1 MRVWLI
7 TFVSLV
13 LFPATDAKAAS
24 TLASGSGT
32 GNELNITAIAMFFVF
47 IAITL
52 VITFWAASR
61 TRTRSDFY
69 AAGSSIGGFQN
80 GLAIAGDFMSAA
92 TFLGVTA
99 LVYSTGMDAMLFVI
113 GGTLGWSVILLLV
126 AERLRNLGQYTFSDV
141 VALRLEHKPVRT
153 MSAIGS
159 LAVAIPYLLAQ
170 MVGAGA
176 LIQSLF
182 SLPYE
187 YAVVLVGVLMTFYVT
202 FGGMLAT
209 TWIQT
214 IKAVLLLAGGTI
226 IGVGVMVMLNFDF
239 SALLTAAAEAHPKGE
254 AILAPGVMFTDTIT
268 IISIGL
274 AFVFGTAGL
283 PHVLMRFFT
292 VPDARQARRS
302 VAYAIGFIGYFQSLI
317 FIIGLGA
324 VVYVSNNPEFQAAGG
339 GLIGGVNMA
348 AVHLSK
354 VIGGDLFLGFISA
367 VAFATILAVVSGLTL
382 SAAAAVS
389 HDLYANVI
397 RHGESDRKTELR
409 ISRMTTLVIG
419 LSTMALA
426 ILLEGENVAVLA
438 LIALAIAASVNFPVM
453 FLSMYWSK
461 LTTRGALAG
470 GYAGLATALV
480 LVLLGPTVWV
490 SLLGFDKPVFPYAYP
505 TLFAMLANLI
515 FAFWFSVSDRSQR
528 ALAEAESFDAQWIRS
543 EIGPVQEKL

>member
-1 MRVWLI
+1 MNINAIIMFFL
-7 TFVSLV
+7 FVS
-13 LFPATDAKAAS
+13 
-24 TLASGSGT
+24 
-32 GNELNITAIAMFFVF
+32 
-47 IAITL
+47 ITL
-52 VITFWAASR
+52 VITVWASKR
-61 TRTRSDFY
+61 TKTRSDFY
-69 AAGSSIGGFQN
+69 AAGKSIGGMQN

-99 LVYSTGMDAMLFVI
+99 LVYSTGMDAMLFII
-113 GGTLGWSVILLLV
+113 GGTLGWAVILLLV

-141 VALRLEHKPVRT
+141 VAFRLERKPVRT

-176 LIQSLF
+176 LIQILF
-182 SLPYE
+182 GLPYE
-187 YAVVLVGVLMTFYVT
+187 VAVVLVGVLMTLYVM

-214 IKAVLLLAGGTI
+214 IKAVLLLVGGTI
-226 IGVGVMVMLNFDF
+226 IGFGVMSMMNFNF
-239 SALLTAAAEAHPKGE
+239 SDLLTAAVNEHPKGS
-254 AILAPGVMFTDTIT
+254 AIMAPGVMFTDTIT

-292 VPDARQARRS
+292 VPNARQARRS

-317 FIIGLGA
+317 FIIGMGA
-324 VVYVSNNPEFQAAGG
+324 IVYVTNNPEFLNTDGN
-339 GLIGGVNMA
+339 LIGGTNMSA
-348 AVHLSK
+348 IHLSK

-397 RHGESDRKTELR
+397 RHGNSDRDTELK
-409 ISRMTTLVIG
+409 ISRITTLVIG

-461 LTTRGALAG
+461 FTTRGALAG
-470 GYAGLATALV
+470 GYAGLGTALG
-480 LVLLGPTVWV
+480 LVVLGPTIWV
-490 SLLGFDKPVFPYAYP
+490 TLFGFEKAIFPYLYP
-505 TLFAMLANLI
+505 TLFAMLANLVCS
-515 FAFWFSVSDRSQR
+515 FLFSVTDRSDRAQR
-528 ALAEAESFDAQWIRS
+528 ESESFDAQWIQS
-543 EIGPVQEKL
+543 EIGPVQEEL

>member
-1 MRVWLI
+1 MRFWL
-7 TFVSLV
+7 TPGV
-13 LFPATDAKAAS
+13 LLLFILTTHAEAAG
-24 TLASGSGT
+24 TIANGDGT
-32 GNELNITAIAMFFVF
+32 GNELNINAILMFFVF
-47 IAITL
+47 IGITL
-52 VITFWAASR
+52 AITFWAASR
-61 TRTRSDFY
+61 TKTRADFY
-69 AAGSSIGGFQN
+69 AAGKSIGGFQN

-99 LVYSTGMDAMLFVI
+99 LVYSTGLDAMLFVI

-141 VALRLEHKPVRT
+141 VAFRLQRKPVRT

-182 SLPYE
+182 SLPYT

-214 IKAVLLLAGGTI
+214 VKAVLLLSGGTI
-226 IGVGVMVMLNFDF
+226 IGLGVMAMLKFDF
-239 SALLTAAAEAHPKGE
+239 GVLVSSAAEAHAKGD
-254 AILAPGVMFTDTIT
+254 AILAPGVMFTDPIT

-324 VVYVSNNPEFQAAGG
+324 IVYVSNNPEFLTADGS
-339 GLIGGVNMA
+339 LIGGTNMA

-354 VIGGDLFLGFISA
+354 VVGGDLFLGFISA

-389 HDLYANVI
+389 HDVYANVI
-397 RHGESDRKTELR
+397 CNGDSDRKTELR
-409 ISRMTTLVIG
+409 ISRVTTLVIG
-419 LSTMALA
+419 LTTMALA

-453 FLSMYWSK
+453 FLSMYWSR

-470 GYAGLATALV
+470 GYVGLATSLV
-480 LVLLGPTVWV
+480 LVMLGPTVWV
-490 SLLGFDKPVFPYAYP
+490 SLLGFERPVFPYAYP
-505 TLFAMLANLI
+505 TLFAMLANLG
-515 FAFWFSVSDRSQR
+515 FAFWFSVSDKSHR
-528 ALAEAESFDAQWIRS
+528 AFAESESFDAQWIQS
-543 EIGPVQEKL
+543 EIGPVQEIS

>member
-1 MRVWLI
+1 MRLWLVVI
-7 TFVSLV
+7 ACLAQLV
-13 LFPATDAKAAS
+13 AAS
-24 TLASGSGT
+24 AEAAPAIASGNGT
-32 GNELNITAIAMFFVF
+32 GNEINTTAIAMFFVF
-47 IAITL
+47 ITITL
-52 VITFWAASR
+52 FITFWAASR
-61 TRTRSDFY
+61 TRTRADFY

-126 AERLRNLGQYTFSDV
+126 AERLRNLGKYTFSDV
-141 VALRLEHKPVRT
+141 VAFRLERKPVRT

-214 IKAVLLLAGGTI
+214 IKAILLLTGGTI
-226 IGVGVMVMLNFDF
+226 IALGVMVMLKFNFG
-239 SALLTAAAEAHPKGE
+239 ALLTAAVDVHPKGE
-254 AILAPGVMFTDTIT
+254 AIMAPGVMFTDTIT

-324 VVYVSNNPEFQAAGG
+324 VVYVSNNPEFQADGG

-348 AVHLSK
+348 AIHLAK

-397 RHGESDRKTELR
+397 CNGDADRKTELR
-409 ISRMTTLVIG
+409 IARITTLVIG
-419 LSTMALA
+419 LFTMSLA

-453 FLSMYWSK
+453 FLSMYWSR

-470 GYAGLATALV
+470 GYMGLATALG
-480 LVLLGPTVWV
+480 LVFLGPTVWV
-490 SLLGFDKPVFPYAYP
+490 SLLGFETPIFPYAYP
-505 TLFAMLANLI
+505 TLFAMLANLV
-515 FAFWFSVSDRSQR
+515 FAFIFSVTDKSPR
-528 ALAEAESFDAQWIRS
+528 AFAESESFDAQWIQS
-543 EIGPVQEKL
+543 EIGPLPEKL

>member
-1 MRVWLI
+1 MKHRLQPIALLLWL
-7 TFVSLV
+7 
-13 LFPATDAKAAS
+13 AAGNAQA
-24 TLASGSGT
+24 LDGSGRD
-32 GNELNITAIAMFFVF
+32 LNITAIVMFFVF
-47 IAITL
+47 IGITL
-52 VITFWAASR
+52 VITWWAASR
-61 TRTRSDFY
+61 TKTRADFY
-69 AAGSSIGGFQN
+69 AAGKRIGGFQN

-99 LVYSTGMDAMLFVI
+99 LVYSTGMDGMLFI
-113 GGTLGWSVILLLV
+113 LGGTLGWAVILLLV

-141 VALRLEHKPVRT
+141 VAFRLENKPVRT

-176 LIQSLF
+176 LIQILF
-182 SLPYE
+182 GLPYE
-187 YAVVLVGVLMTFYVT
+187 YAVILVGVLMTLYVM

-214 IKAVLLLAGGTI
+214 IKAVLLLTGGSI
-226 IGVGVMVMLNFDF
+226 IAYGVMSLMNFDF
-239 SALLTAAAEAHPKGE
+239 GALVSAAVKVHPKGA
-254 AILAPGVMFTDTIT
+254 AIMAPGVMFTDIIT

-324 VVYVSNNPEFQAAGG
+324 IVYVSKNPEFLTADG
-339 GLIGGVNMA
+339 GLIGGVNMS

-389 HDLYANVI
+389 HDIYANVI
-397 RHGESDRKTELR
+397 CNGDSDRDTELR
-409 ISRMTTLVIG
+409 VSRITTVVIG
-419 LSTMALA
+419 LMTMAIA

-438 LIALAIAASVNFPVM
+438 LIALAIAASVNFPIL
-453 FLSMYWSK
+453 FLSMYWSRF
-461 LTTRGALAG
+461 TTRGALAG
-470 GYAGLATALV
+470 GYVGLATALI

-490 SLLGFDKPVFPYAYP
+490 TLLGFEQPIFPYAYP
-505 TLFAMLANLI
+505 TLFAMLANL
-515 FAFWFSVSDRSQR
+515 ACAYWFSVTDKSHR
-528 ALAEAESFDAQWIRS
+528 AFAEQESFDAQWIRS
-543 EIGPVQEKL
+543 EIGPAP

>member
-1 MRVWLI
+1 MRVCLV

-13 LFPATDAKAAS
+13 LLLATDAEAA
-24 TLASGSGT
+24 TTIASSDGT
-32 GNELNITAIAMFFVF
+32 GNKLNITAIAMFFVF

-141 VALRLEHKPVRT
+141 VAFRLERKPVRT

-214 IKAVLLLAGGTI
+214 IKAVLLLTGGTI
-226 IGVGVMVMLNFDF
+226 IGVGVMAMLNFDF
-239 SALLTAAAEAHPKGE
+239 GALISAAVEAHPEGE
-254 AILAPGVMFTDTIT
+254 AIMAPGVMFTDPIT

-324 VVYVSNNPEFQAAGG
+324 VVYVSNDPEFQAAGG

-354 VIGGDLFLGFISA
+354 VVGGNLFLGFISA

-397 RHGESDRKTELR
+397 CDGDSDRKTELR
-409 ISRMTTLVIG
+409 ISRITTLVIG
-419 LSTMALA
+419 LTTMALA
-426 ILLEGENVAVLA
+426 ILLEGENVEVLA

-480 LVLLGPTVWV
+480 LVFLGPTVWV

-505 TLFAMLANLI
+505 TLFAMLANLV
-515 FAFWFSVSDRSQR
+515 FAFGFSVTDRSQR
-528 ALAEAESFDAQWIRS
+528 ALAEAESFDAQWIQS
-543 EIGPVQEKL
+543 EIGPVQEK

>member
-1 MRVWLI
+1 MNL
-7 TFVSLV
+7 
-13 LFPATDAKAAS
+13 
-24 TLASGSGT
+24 
-32 GNELNITAIAMFFVF
+32 TAIWMFFLFVG
-47 IAITL
+47 ITL
-52 VITFWAASR
+52 GITVWASKR
-61 TRTRSDFY
+61 TKTRSDFY
-69 AAGSSIGGFQN
+69 AAGRSIGGMQN

-99 LVYSTGMDAMLFVI
+99 LVYSTGMDGMLFII
-113 GGTLGWSVILLLV
+113 GGTLGWAVILLLV

-141 VALRLEHKPVRT
+141 VAFRLERKPVRT
-153 MSAIGS
+153 MSAIGA

-176 LIQSLF
+176 LVQILF
-182 SLPYE
+182 GLPYE
-187 YAVVLVGVLMTFYVT
+187 VAVILVGVLMTLYVM

-214 IKAVLLLAGGTI
+214 IKAALLLVGGTI
-226 IGVGVMVMLNFDF
+226 IAWGVMSMMNFDF
-239 SALLTAAAEAHPKGE
+239 SALVTAAVKEHPKGP
-254 AILAPGVMFTDTIT
+254 AIMAPGVMFSDPIT

-292 VPDARQARRS
+292 VPDALQARRS

-324 VVYVSNNPEFQAAGG
+324 VVYVTNNPEFLGPDG
-339 GLIGGVNMA
+339 SLIGGSNMSA
-348 AVHLSK
+348 IHLSK

-397 RHGESDRKTELR
+397 RHGDSDRHTELK
-409 ISRMTTLVIG
+409 ISRITTLVIG
-419 LSTMALA
+419 LTTMGLA
-426 ILLEGENVAVLA
+426 ILLQGENVAVLA

-453 FLSMYWSK
+453 FLSMYWSRF
-461 LTTRGALAG
+461 TTRGALAG
-470 GYAGLATALV
+470 GYAGLVTALT
-480 LVLLGPTVWV
+480 LVVLGPTVWV
-490 SLLGFDKPVFPYAYP
+490 TLFGFDTPVFPYRYP
-505 TLFAMLANLI
+505 TLFAMLANLG
-515 FAFWFSVSDRSQR
+515 FSFWFSVRDKSPR
-528 ALAEAESFDAQWIRS
+528 ACAESELFDAQWIRS
-543 EIGPVQEKL
+543 EIGPVEELS

>member
-1 MRVWLI
+1 MRPRLMPYAP
-7 TFVSLV
+7 L
-13 LFPATDAKAAS
+13 LFLTATGAQALDGG
-24 TLASGSGT
+24 GSEI
-32 GNELNITAIAMFFVF
+32 NLTAILMFFLF
-47 IAITL
+47 IGITL
-52 VITFWAASR
+52 FITWWAASR

-69 AAGSSIGGFQN
+69 AAGKSIGGFQN

-99 LVYSTGMDAMLFVI
+99 LVYSTGMDGMLFII
-113 GGTLGWSVILLLV
+113 GGTMGWAVILLLV
-126 AERLRNLGQYTFSDV
+126 AERLRNLGQYTFTDV
-141 VALRLEHKPVRT
+141 VAFRLERGPVRT

-176 LIQSLF
+176 LIQILF
-182 SLPYE
+182 GLPYE
-187 YAVVLVGVLMTFYVT
+187 SAVILVGVLMTLYVM

-214 IKAVLLLAGGTI
+214 IKAVLLLTGGTI
-226 IGVGVMVMLNFDF
+226 IGYGVMSLMNFDF
-239 SALLTAAAEAHPKGE
+239 GTLITAAVNTHAKGA
-254 AILAPGVMFTDTIT
+254 AIMAPGVMFTDIIT

-324 VVYVSNNPEFQAAGG
+324 VVYVSRNPEFLLADG
-339 GLIGGVNMA
+339 GLIGGSNMS

-397 RHGESDRKTELR
+397 RHGESDRDTELR
-409 ISRMTTLVIG
+409 ISRITTLVIG
-419 LSTMALA
+419 LTTMALA

-438 LIALAIAASVNFPVM
+438 LIALAIAASVNFPVL
-453 FLSMYWSK
+453 FLSMYWSRF
-461 LTTRGALAG
+461 TTRGALAG
-470 GYAGLATALV
+470 GYAGLATALI

-490 SLLGFDKPVFPYAYP
+490 TLLGFERPVFPYAYP
-505 TLFAMLANLI
+505 TLFAMLANLSC
-515 FAFWFSVSDRSQR
+515 AYYFSVTDKSHR
-528 ALAEAESFDAQWIRS
+528 AFAETESFDSQWIQS
-543 EIGPVQEKL
+543 EIGPVEEQS

>member
-1 MRVWLI
+1 MNVTAIIMFFL
-7 TFVSLV
+7 FVGI
-13 LFPATDAKAAS
+13 
-24 TLASGSGT
+24 TLA
-32 GNELNITAIAMFFVF
+32 ITV
-47 IAITL
+47 
-52 VITFWAASR
+52 WAAKR
-61 TRTRSDFY
+61 TKTRSDFY
-69 AAGSSIGGFQN
+69 AAGESIGGLQN

-99 LVYSTGMDAMLFVI
+99 LVYSTGMDAMLFII
-113 GGTLGWSVILLLV
+113 GGTLGWAVILLLV
-126 AERLRNLGQYTFSDV
+126 AERLRNLGRYTFSDV
-141 VALRLEHKPVRT
+141 VAFRLERKSVTT

-176 LIQSLF
+176 LIQILF
-182 SLPYE
+182 GMPYE
-187 YAVVLVGVLMTFYVT
+187 VAVILVGVLMTLYVM

-214 IKAVLLLAGGTI
+214 IKAVLLLVGGTI
-226 IGVGVMVMLNFDF
+226 LGLGVMSMMNFDF
-239 SALLTAAAEAHPKGE
+239 GALVTAAVSEHPKGS
-254 AILAPGVMFTDTIT
+254 AIMAPGVMFTDIIT

-292 VPDARQARRS
+292 VPDALQARRS

-324 VVYVSNNPEFQAAGG
+324 VVYVTNNPEFLTADGS
-339 GLIGGVNMA
+339 LIGGTNMA
-348 AVHLSK
+348 TVHLSK

-397 RHGESDRKTELR
+397 CDGDSDRDTELK
-409 ISRMTTLVIG
+409 ISRITTLVIG
-419 LSTMALA
+419 LTTMALA

-461 LTTRGALAG
+461 FTTRGALAG
-470 GYAGLATALV
+470 GYAGLATALI

-490 SLLGFDKPVFPYAYP
+490 TLFGFDTPIFPYHYP
-505 TLFAMLANLI
+505 TLFAMLANLSC
-515 FAFWFSVSDRSQR
+515 AYWFSVNDKSDR
-528 ALAEAESFDAQWIRS
+528 AFAEIESYDAQWIRS
-543 EIGPVQEKL
+543 EIGPL

>member
-1 MRVWLI
+1 MNV
-7 TFVSLV
+7 
-13 LFPATDAKAAS
+13 
-24 TLASGSGT
+24 
-32 GNELNITAIAMFFVF
+32 TAIIMFFLFVG
-47 IAITL
+47 ITL
-52 VITFWAASR
+52 GITVWASKR
-61 TRTRSDFY
+61 TKTRSDFY
-69 AAGSSIGGFQN
+69 AAGKSIGGMQN

-99 LVYSTGMDAMLFVI
+99 LVYSTGLDGMLFII
-113 GGTLGWSVILLLV
+113 GGTLGWAVILLLV

-141 VALRLEHKPVRT
+141 VAFRLERKPVRT
-153 MSAIGS
+153 MSAVGS

-176 LIQSLF
+176 LIQILF
-182 SLPYE
+182 GLPYE
-187 YAVVLVGVLMTFYVT
+187 IAVVLVGVLMTLYVM

-214 IKAVLLLAGGTI
+214 IKAVLLLTGGTI
-226 IGVGVMVMLNFDF
+226 IGFGVMHLMNWDF
-239 SALLTAAAEAHPKGE
+239 SLLITSAVGEHPKGP
-254 AILAPGVMFTDTIT
+254 AIMAPGVMFTDTVT

-292 VPDARQARRS
+292 VPNALQARRS

-324 VVYVSNNPEFQAAGG
+324 IVYVTNNPEFLSSDGS
-339 GLIGGVNMA
+339 LIGGSNMS

-397 RHGESDRKTELR
+397 RHGESDRETELK
-409 ISRMTTLVIG
+409 ISRITVLIIG
-419 LSTMALA
+419 LTSMALA

-461 LTTRGALAG
+461 FTTRGALAG
-470 GYAGLATALV
+470 GYAGLAAALI
-480 LVLLGPTVWV
+480 LVMLGPTVWV
-490 SLLGFDKPVFPYAYP
+490 TLLGFDKPIFPYNYP
-505 TLFAMLANLI
+505 TLFAMLANLVC
-515 FAFWFSVSDRSQR
+515 AFWFSVTDKSKRAITESRS
-528 ALAEAESFDAQWIRS
+528 FGTQWIQS
-543 EIGPVQEKL
+543 EIGPVKERS

>member
-1 MRVWLI
+1 M
-7 TFVSLV
+7 
-13 LFPATDAKAAS
+13 
-24 TLASGSGT
+24 
-32 GNELNITAIAMFFVF
+32 NITAISMFFLFVG
-47 IAITL
+47 ITLAIT
-52 VITFWAASR
+52 IWASR
-61 TRTRSDFY
+61 RTKTRSDFY
-69 AAGSSIGGFQN
+69 AAGNSIGGLQN

-99 LVYSTGMDAMLFVI
+99 LVYSTGMDAILFII
-113 GGTLGWSVILLLV
+113 GGTLGWAVILLLV
-126 AERLRNLGQYTFSDV
+126 AERLRNLGKYTFSDV
-141 VALRLEHKPVRT
+141 VAFRLERKPVRT

-176 LIQSLF
+176 LIQILF
-182 SLPYE
+182 GLPYE
-187 YAVVLVGVLMTFYVT
+187 VAVVMVGVLMTLYVM

-214 IKAVLLLAGGTI
+214 IKAVLLLIAGTI
-226 IGVGVMVMLNFDF
+226 IGLGVMSMMNYDF
-239 SALLTAAAEAHPKGE
+239 GALITAAVSEHPKGA
-254 AILAPGVMFTDTIT
+254 AIMAPGVMFTDIIT
-268 IISIGL
+268 VISIAL

-292 VPDARQARRS
+292 VPDALQARRS

-324 VVYVSNNPEFQAAGG
+324 IVYVTNNPEFLTADG
-339 GLIGGVNMA
+339 GLIGGSNMSA
-348 AVHLSK
+348 IHLSK
-354 VIGGDLFLGFISA
+354 VIGGDLFLGFVSA

-397 RHGESDRKTELR
+397 CHGDADRDTELK
-409 ISRMTTLVIG
+409 ISRITTLVIG
-419 LSTMALA
+419 LMTMGLA

-453 FLSMYWSK
+453 FLSMYWSRF
-461 LTTRGALAG
+461 TTRGALAG
-470 GYAGLATALV
+470 GYAGLATALI

-490 SLLGFDKPVFPYAYP
+490 TLFGFDKPIFPYRYP
-505 TLFAMLANLI
+505 TLFAMLANLGC
-515 FAFWFSVSDRSQR
+515 AYWFSITDKSQR
-528 ALAEAESFDAQWIRS
+528 ASAEAESYDAQWIQS
-543 EIGPVQEKL
+543 EIGPL

>member
-1 MRVWLI
+1 M
-7 TFVSLV
+7 
-13 LFPATDAKAAS
+13 
-24 TLASGSGT
+24 
-32 GNELNITAIAMFFVF
+32 NINAIAMFFVF
-47 IAITL
+47 VIITLAITW
-52 VITFWAASR
+52 WAAKR
-61 TRTRSDFY
+61 TKTRADFY
-69 AAGSSIGGFQN
+69 AAGKSIGGLQN

-92 TFLGVTA
+92 TFLGITA

-113 GGTLGWSVILLLV
+113 GGTVGWAVVLLLV

-141 VALRLEHKPVRT
+141 VAFRLERKPVRI

-182 SLPYE
+182 HLPYNF
-187 YAVVLVGVLMTFYVT
+187 AVVLVGVLMTLYVT

-214 IKAVLLLAGGTI
+214 IKAVLLLTGGTI
-226 IGVGVMVMLNFDF
+226 IVIGVMAMLNFDF
-239 SALLTAAAEAHPKGE
+239 GALVAAAVDVHPKGP
-254 AILAPGVMFTDTIT
+254 AIMAPGVMFTDLIT

-324 VVYVSNNPEFQAAGG
+324 VVYVSNNPEFQADGG

-354 VIGGDLFLGFISA
+354 VVGGDLFLGFISA

-397 RHGESDRKTELR
+397 CAGDANRKTELR
-409 ISRMTTLVIG
+409 ISRITTLLIG
-419 LSTMALA
+419 LLTMALG

-438 LIALAIAASVNFPVM
+438 LTALAIAASVNFPVM

-461 LTTRGALAG
+461 FTTRGALAG
-470 GYAGLATALV
+470 GYAGLATALS
-480 LVLLGPTVWV
+480 LVVLGPTVWV

-505 TLFAMLANLI
+505 PLFAMLANLI
-515 FAFWFSVSDRSQR
+515 FAFYFSVADKSQR
-528 ALAEAESFDAQWIRS
+528 ALAESEAFNAQWIQS
-543 EIGPVQEKL
+543 QIGPIQETS

>member
-1 MRVWLI
+1 M
-7 TFVSLV
+7 
-13 LFPATDAKAAS
+13 
-24 TLASGSGT
+24 
-32 GNELNITAIAMFFVF
+32 TAIAMFFLFVGV
-47 IAITL
+47 TL
-52 VITFWAASR
+52 VITVWASR
-61 TRTRSDFY
+61 RTKTRSDFY
-69 AAGSSIGGFQN
+69 AAGKSIGGMQN

-99 LVYSTGMDAMLFVI
+99 LVYSTGMDGMLFII
-113 GGTLGWSVILLLV
+113 GGTLGWAVILLLV

-141 VALRLEHKPVRT
+141 VAFRLDHKPVRT

-176 LIQSLF
+176 LIQILF
-182 SLPYE
+182 GLPYE
-187 YAVVLVGVLMTFYVT
+187 IAVVLVGVLMTLYVV

-214 IKAVLLLAGGTI
+214 IKAVLLLVGGTI
-226 IGVGVMVMLNFDF
+226 IGFGVMSMMNFDF
-239 SALLTAAAEAHPKGE
+239 AALITAAVAEHPKGA
-254 AILAPGVMFTDTIT
+254 AIMAPGVMFTDTIT

-292 VPDARQARRS
+292 VPDSLQARRS

-324 VVYVSNNPEFQAAGG
+324 IVYVTNNPEFLSADG
-339 GLIGGVNMA
+339 GLIGGSNMS

-397 RHGESDRKTELR
+397 CDGDSDRNTELK
-409 ISRMTTLVIG
+409 ISRITTLLIG
-419 LSTMALA
+419 LCTMALA

-470 GYAGLATALV
+470 GYAGLATALI
-480 LVLLGPTVWV
+480 LVMLGPTVWV
-490 SLLGFDKPVFPYAYP
+490 TLFGFEKPIFPYNYP
-505 TLFAMLANLI
+505 TLFAMLANLVC
-515 FAFWFSVSDRSQR
+515 AYGFSISDRSQK
-528 ALAEAESFDAQWIRS
+528 AKAEIESFDAQWIQS
-543 EIGPVQEKL
+543 EIGPVEERS

>member
-1 MRVWLI
+1 MNV
-7 TFVSLV
+7 
-13 LFPATDAKAAS
+13 
-24 TLASGSGT
+24 
-32 GNELNITAIAMFFVF
+32 TAIIMFFLFVG
-47 IAITL
+47 ITL
-52 VITFWAASR
+52 GITVWASKR
-61 TRTRSDFY
+61 TKTRSDFY
-69 AAGSSIGGFQN
+69 AAGKSIGGLQN

-99 LVYSTGMDAMLFVI
+99 LVYTTGLDGMLFII
-113 GGTLGWSVILLLV
+113 GGTLGWAVILLLI

-141 VALRLEHKPVRT
+141 VAFRLERKPVRT

-176 LIQSLF
+176 LIQILF
-182 SLPYE
+182 GLPYE
-187 YAVVLVGVLMTFYVT
+187 LAVVLVGVLMTLYVM

-214 IKAVLLLAGGTI
+214 IKAVLLLTGGTI
-226 IGVGVMVMLNFDF
+226 IGFGVMHLMNWDVGSLIT
-239 SALLTAAAEAHPKGE
+239 SAVGEHPKGP
-254 AILAPGVMFTDTIT
+254 AIMAPGVMFSDTIT

-292 VPDARQARRS
+292 VPNALQARRS

-324 VVYVSNNPEFQAAGG
+324 IVYVTNNPEFLSADG
-339 GLIGGVNMA
+339 GLVGGSNMS

-397 RHGESDRKTELR
+397 RHGDSDRETELK
-409 ISRMTTLVIG
+409 ISRLTTLIIG
-419 LSTMALA
+419 LMTMALA

-470 GYAGLATALV
+470 GYAGLAAALM
-480 LVLLGPTVWV
+480 LVMLGPTVWV
-490 SLLGFDKPVFPYAYP
+490 TLLGFDKPIFPYNYP
-505 TLFAMLANLI
+505 TLFAMLANVV
-515 FAFWFSVSDRSQR
+515 FAYWFSVTDKSNR
-528 ALAEAESFDAQWIRS
+528 AGTEFQSFDAQWIQS
-543 EIGPVQEKL
+543 EIGPVKERT

>member
-1 MRVWLI
+1 MNLPAIVMFLLFVSATLLI
-7 TFVSLV
+7 TV
-13 LFPATDAKAAS
+13 
-24 TLASGSGT
+24 
-32 GNELNITAIAMFFVF
+32 
-47 IAITL
+47 
-52 VITFWAASR
+52 WASR
-61 TRTRSDFY
+61 RTKTRADFY
-69 AAGSSIGGFQN
+69 AAGRTIGGMQN

-99 LVYSTGMDAMLFVI
+99 LVYSTGMDAMLFII
-113 GGTLGWSVILLLV
+113 GGTLGWSVVLLLV

-141 VALRLEHKPVRT
+141 VAFRLERKPVRI

-176 LIQSLF
+176 LIQVLF
-182 SLPYE
+182 GLPYAL
-187 YAVVLVGVLMTFYVT
+187 AVVLVGVLMTLYVM

-214 IKAVLLLAGGTI
+214 IKAALLLAGGTI
-226 IGVGVMVMLNFDF
+226 IGIGVMALMNFDF
-239 SALLTAAAEAHPKGE
+239 ANLVTAAVNQHAKGS
-254 AILAPGVMFTDTIT
+254 AIMAPGVMFTDIIT
-268 IISIGL
+268 IISIAL

-292 VPDARQARRS
+292 VPNAHQARRS

-324 VVYVSNNPEFQAAGG
+324 VVYVSHNPEFLNADGS
-339 GLIGGVNMA
+339 LIGGVNMS

-382 SAAAAVS
+382 AAATAVS

-397 RHGESDRKTELR
+397 CHGDSDRRMELK
-409 ISRMTTLVIG
+409 ISRITTLVIG
-419 LSTMALA
+419 LTTMSLA
-426 ILLEGENVAVLA
+426 ILLQGQNVAVLA

-453 FLSMYWSK
+453 FLTMYWSRY
-461 LTTRGALAG
+461 TTRGALAG
-470 GYAGLATALV
+470 GYAGLVTAVV
-480 LVLLGPTVWV
+480 LVILGPTVWV
-490 SLLGFDKPVFPYAYP
+490 TLLGFDQPVFPYLYP
-505 TLFAMLANLI
+505 TLFAMLANL
-515 FAFWFSVSDRSQR
+515 AFSFCFSVTDRSQR
-528 ALAEAESFDAQWIRS
+528 ASAEKASFDAQWIRS
-543 EIGPVQEKL
+543 EIGPVEEQV

>member
-1 MRVWLI
+1 M
-7 TFVSLV
+7 
-13 LFPATDAKAAS
+13 
-24 TLASGSGT
+24 
-32 GNELNITAIAMFFVF
+32 NINAIVMFFLFVGVTLG
-47 IAITL
+47 IT
-52 VITFWAASR
+52 VWASKR

-69 AAGSSIGGFQN
+69 AAGNSIGGMQN

-113 GGTLGWSVILLLV
+113 GGTLGWAVILLLV

-141 VALRLEHKPVRT
+141 VAFRLDRKPVRT
-153 MSAIGS
+153 MSAVGS

-176 LIQSLF
+176 LIQILF
-182 SLPYE
+182 GLPYGV
-187 YAVVLVGVLMTFYVT
+187 AVVLVGVLMTLYVM

-214 IKAVLLLAGGTI
+214 IKAVLLLTGGTI
-226 IGVGVMVMLNFDF
+226 IAFGVMSMMSF
-239 SALLTAAAEAHPKGE
+239 SFSDLVVAAVAEHPQGA
-254 AILAPGVMFTDTIT
+254 AIMVPGVIFTDMIT

-292 VPDARQARRS
+292 VPDALQARRS

-324 VVYVSNNPEFQAAGG
+324 IVFVTNNPEFLTVEGS
-339 GLIGGVNMA
+339 LIGGSNMS

-389 HDLYANVI
+389 HDIYANVL
-397 RHGESDRKTELR
+397 RHGQNDRDTELK
-409 ISRMTTLVIG
+409 ISRITTLVIG
-419 LSTMALA
+419 LTTMALA

-453 FLSMYWSK
+453 FLSMYWSRF
-461 LTTRGALAG
+461 TTRGALAG
-470 GYAGLATALV
+470 GYAGLATALI
-480 LVLLGPTVWV
+480 LVMLGPTVWV
-490 SLLGFDKPVFPYAYP
+490 TVFGFDEPVFPYNYP
-505 TLFAMLANLI
+505 TLFAMLANLV
-515 FAFWFSVSDRSQR
+515 FSFWFSVTDKSQR
-528 ALAEAESFDAQWIRS
+528 ALAEAELFDSQWIRS
-543 EIGPVQEKL
+543 EIGPVKEQS